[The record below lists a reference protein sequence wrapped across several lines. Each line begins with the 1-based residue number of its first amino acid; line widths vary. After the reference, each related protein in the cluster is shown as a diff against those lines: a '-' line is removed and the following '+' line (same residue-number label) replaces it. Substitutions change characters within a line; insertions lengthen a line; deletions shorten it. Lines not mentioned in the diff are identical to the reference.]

1 MPRGYRYGSFHDGPD
16 PLAPPYDLRRALD
29 RLGEDVMAGSTARD
43 ALRRLLR
50 RGSPEERD
58 GTPGARRP
66 RGLDEMMRR
75 VRQQREEMRQRGRL
89 GGTLDEVRRLVDTAV
104 GQERSALF
112 PDPSDDARFR
122 EATLDALPNDPARA
136 VRELDGY
143 DWRSPE
149 AAATFEQLKDLLR
162 REVLD
167 TQFRGMKEAL
177 ENPDPV
183 AMQRIKDMMADLNGM
198 LAADEK
204 GEHTQ
209 ADFDAFMESYGDMF
223 PDQPANLE
231 ELVDSLARRAAAAER
246 MLRSMS
252 AQQRQELSD
261 LMSGAMQDM
270 DLAREMDSLGRALRS
285 RRPDLDRRSRE
296 RLQGD
301 DPMGAGESTSVLQ
314 DLADLDELESALGQ
328 DYPGASLE
336 DVDEEAVRR
345 ALGRGAADDLREL
358 RRMERELEQQGY
370 LDRTGN
376 RLELTA
382 KAVRRLGQTALR
394 HVFANLR
401 SEGRGGHDVHDAGQA
416 GEITGATR
424 PWEFGDEQP
433 LDVVRTLTNAV
444 RAGRAT
450 PGSGARI
457 RLATEDF
464 EVAETDR
471 RTSAAVCLL
480 VDLSYSMVLRDM
492 WGAAKSTALALHA
505 LVSGQFPQDALTIIG
520 FSSFA
525 RTLSVTELAGM
536 DADYV
541 QGTNLQ
547 HALMLA
553 GRFLDQHP
561 DGEPVVLVVTD
572 GEPTAHLLPNGQP
585 HFAWPPE
592 RETLEA
598 TVVEV
603 DRMTRRGATLN
614 VFQLDDDLRLTQF
627 MLDLAR
633 RNGGRVLLPDPRRLG
648 QYVVSDYL
656 SRRSGGRAGGRSRRT
671 G

>member
-1 MPRGYRYGSFHDGPD
+1 MPRGYRYGSWHEGPD
-16 PLAPPYDLRRALD
+16 PLAPPYDVRRALD
-29 RLGEDVMAGSTARD
+29 RLGDDVLAGSTARE
-43 ALRRLLR
+43 ALSRLLR
-50 RGSPEERD
+50 RGTDD
-58 GTPGARRP
+58 GP
-66 RGLDEMMRR
+66 RGLDDMLRR
-75 VRQQREEMRQRGRL
+75 IRQQRRELRERGRL

-104 GQERSALF
+104 GQERAALF

-122 EATLDALPNDPARA
+122 EASLDALPNDTARA

-143 DWRSPE
+143 DWKSPD
-149 AAATFEQLKDLLR
+149 AAATFEQVKDLLR

-177 ENPDPV
+177 ENPDPA
-183 AMQRIKDMMADLNGM
+183 AMQRIKDMMADLNAM
-198 LAADEK
+198 LAADER

-209 ADFDAFMESYGDMF
+209 EDFDEFMSTYGDMF
-223 PDQPANLE
+223 PDNPANLE

-246 MLRSMS
+246 MMRSMS
-252 AQQRQELSD
+252 QQQRQELAD
-261 LMSGAMQDM
+261 LMAGALQDM
-270 DLAREMDSLGRALRS
+270 DLAREMAQLNAALRA

-296 RLQGD
+296 RMDGD
-301 DPMGAGESTSVLQ
+301 QPMGAGEGTSALQ
-314 DLADLDELESALGQ
+314 DLADLDELESTLGQ

-358 RRMERELEQQGY
+358 RRMERELEEQGY
-370 LDRTGN
+370 LN
-376 RLELTA
+376 RSGERLDLTA

-394 HVFANLR
+394 HVFAGLR
-401 SEGRGGHDVHDAGQA
+401 GEGRGGHDVTDAGQA
-416 GEITGATR
+416 GELTGASR
-424 PWEFGDEQP
+424 PWQFGDEQP

-444 RAGRAT
+444 RAGRVR
-450 PGSGARI
+450 PGPGNGIKLS
-457 RLATEDF
+457 TEDF

-480 VDLSYSMVLRDM
+480 VDLSYSMVLRDT
-492 WGAAKSTALALHA
+492 WGAAKATALALHA

-520 FSSFA
+520 FSSYA
-525 RTLSVTELAGM
+525 RTLEATELAGL

-553 GRFLDQHP
+553 GRFLDKHP
-561 DGEPVVLVVTD
+561 DAEPVVLVVTD
-572 GEPTAHLLPNGQP
+572 GEPTAHLLPGGRP
-585 HFAWPPE
+585 YFAWPPE

-614 VFQLDDDLRLTQF
+614 VFQLDDDPRLTMF
-627 MLDLAR
+627 MQDLAR
-633 RNGGRVLLPDPRRLG
+633 RNGGRVLMPDPRRLG
-648 QYVVSDYL
+648 QFVVSDYL
-656 SRRSGGRAGGRSRRT
+656 SRRAGRRGRRAG
-671 G
+671 